1 MLPQKV
7 ETSRPLTPREI
18 RELSSAT
25 QPDGGADVF

>member
-7 ETSRPLTPREI
+7 ETSRAWTPREI
-18 RELSSAT
+18 RKHSSAT